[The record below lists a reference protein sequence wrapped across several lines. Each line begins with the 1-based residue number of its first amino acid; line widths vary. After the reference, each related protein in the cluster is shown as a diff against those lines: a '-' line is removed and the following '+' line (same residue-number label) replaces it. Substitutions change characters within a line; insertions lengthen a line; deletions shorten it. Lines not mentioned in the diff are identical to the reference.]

1 MFAVATLL
9 LAAQLV
15 GAPPGAAGQDAAAQK
30 PLTLSIAYAD
40 GRTVRHV
47 VTARATSV
55 WTPMFPR
62 STDWRSAEGLAVSAV
77 HYQHVLEG
85 AGVRVKV
92 SVLLGQPHQKEIP
105 VANELVEW
113 ERPVGLPILQDFGVA
128 PVRLTL
134 EEFDAPVLHQPRV
147 ENKTAALQVEA
158 VDVVPDGAPGYRVTV
173 RNHGARPVM
182 TFHVETYRGG
192 QRHSSSPRG
201 ERDGTPAV
209 APGGTYA
216 FLLRWEQP
224 PDVIGITGL
233 MFEDGS
239 IEGDP
244 AGVATSRLLYLGRSL
259 QLSRVLAI
267 FRESARPAV
276 ADDPAGTIATLAARI
291 ETLSVLPDAAARQH
305 GGQLLPP
312 EGPVSSIEAID
323 GAIAAAMLEVR
334 RGVLSDLQSAP
345 RDREGF
351 DRWIQVITAQYVGW
365 YQRFVE
371 LTAR

>member
-1 MFAVATLL
+1 M
-9 LAAQLV
+9 
-15 GAPPGAAGQDAAAQK
+15 PPRRDGQEAAAQK
-30 PLTLSIAYAD
+30 PLTLSIVYAD

-47 VTARATSV
+47 VTTRPTSV

-77 HYQHVLEG
+77 HYQHVIEG
-85 AGVRVKV
+85 AGVRVKA

-113 ERPVGLPILQDFGVA
+113 ERPVWLTILQDFGVA

-158 VDVVPDGAPGYRVTV
+158 VEVVPDGAPGYRVTV

-216 FLLRWEQP
+216 FLLRW
-224 PDVIGITGL
+224 
-233 MFEDGS
+233 S
-239 IEGDP
+239 
-244 AGVATSRLLYLGRSL
+244 SRR
-259 QLSRVLAI
+259 
-267 FRESARPAV
+267 
-276 ADDPAGTIATLAARI
+276 
-291 ETLSVLPDAAARQH
+291 
-305 GGQLLPP
+305 
-312 EGPVSSIEAID
+312 
-323 GAIAAAMLEVR
+323 M
-334 RGVLSDLQSAP
+334 
-345 RDREGF
+345 
-351 DRWIQVITAQYVGW
+351 
-365 YQRFVE
+365 
-371 LTAR
+371 